1 MTRAPGLFLL
11 ILMTTEAAVLGQQS
25 LADAARKEAERR
37 KALEQQGV
45 KGKVIHRDSG
55 MGTSGGSSRVSAPA
69 ASVRENSFGAR
80 SSKSEASLQ
89 KIRTALRGLDREIQ
103 HGEERLALLRARME
117 SERWQLPK
125 VGRITRGSNGTS
137 TRERLRFQI
146 LELEAKLKHWRRE
159 RYETYESGR
168 KAGYLPGEL
177 DGKGLVP

>member
-1 MTRAPGLFLL
+1 
-11 ILMTTEAAVLGQQS
+11 
-25 LADAARKEAERR
+25 
-37 KALEQQGV
+37 
-45 KGKVIHRDSG
+45 
-55 MGTSGGSSRVSAPA
+55 
-69 ASVRENSFGAR
+69 
-80 SSKSEASLQ
+80 
-89 KIRTALRGLDREIQ
+89 
-103 HGEERLALLRARME
+103 ME